1 MKLDLSRVTARGA
14 GLLTV
19 DLHAAGE
26 PLRLVVGGL
35 PPMPGRTMQDKRTHL
50 SEHLDRVRLLLTREP
65 RGHRDMF
72 AAAVTEPVSD
82 GAAFGLVFMDARRY
96 PYMCGHGVMAAVTAF
111 VELGWARAD
120 GDPPVVGVDTPAGM
134 VKAFPR
140 IRKDETGVARVESV
154 AVEMGPAFVL
164 EQERELAVPGYGSIP
179 VDVVFAGGF
188 FVLASIE
195 RLGAAV
201 SPDRSSELARLGMS
215 LIEAGNR
222 RLRVR
227 HPERDD
233 IRTVDVA
240 AIYDPAGHGEHRG
253 RGCVVL
259 GEGHVDRSPC
269 GTGTS
274 AKMALLHRRGELP
287 VGRVFENAG
296 LTNIPFQGR
305 IVRETEVGGIPA
317 VVPEIRGSAWIT
329 GFHRFVTS
337 PDDPFPEGFLV

>member
-1 MKLDLSRVTARGA
+1 MNPDPAAIAARG
-14 GLLTV
+14 GGIVTV

-35 PPMPGRTMQDKRTHL
+35 PDLPGRTMQEKRVHCG
-50 SEHLDRVRLLLTREP
+50 EHLDRVRLLLTREP

-72 AAAVTEPVSD
+72 AAVATDPVTQNA
-82 GAAFGLVFMDARRY
+82 GLGLVFMDARRY
-96 PYMCGHGVMAAVTAF
+96 PFMCGHGIIAAVTAF
-111 VELGWARAD
+111 LEMGWVRAG
-120 GDPPVVGVDTPAGM
+120 GDPPAVEVDTPAGT
-134 VKAFPR
+134 VRAFPR
-140 IRKDETGVARVESV
+140 IQEDGKGAVRVASV

-164 EQERELAVPGYGSIP
+164 EQGRELHVPGVGRVS

-188 FVLASIE
+188 FVLVSAEQVGVTVSTE
-195 RLGAAV
+195 RSL
-201 SPDRSSELARLGMS
+201 ELAGLGMA

-222 RLRVR
+222 QLRVQ
-227 HPERDD
+227 HPERDH

-240 AIYDPAGHGEHRG
+240 AIYDPSGHGEQRG
-253 RGCVVL
+253 KGCVVL

-269 GTGTS
+269 GTGTA

-287 VGRVFENAG
+287 LGRAFENAG
-296 LTNIPFQGR
+296 ITGTTFEGR
-305 IVRETEVGGIPA
+305 IVRETGVGGIPA

-329 GFHRFVTS
+329 GFHRFVFS

>member
-1 MKLDLSRVTARGA
+1 M
-14 GLLTV
+14 
-19 DLHAAGE
+19 
-26 PLRLVVGGL
+26 RLVVGGL
-35 PPMPGRTMQDKRTHL
+35 PPIPGRSVQEKRIHCG
-50 SEHLDRVRLLLTREP
+50 EHLDRVRLLLTREP

-72 AAAVTEPVSD
+72 AAVATDPVSETA
-82 GAAFGLVFMDARRY
+82 GFGLIFMDARRY
-96 PYMCGHGVMAAVTAF
+96 PYMCGHGVIAAVTAF
-111 VELGWARAD
+111 LEMGWIRAD
-120 GDPPVVGVDTPAGM
+120 GDPPVVEVETPAGT
-134 VKAFPR
+134 VRTFPR
-140 IRKDETGVARVESV
+140 IRRDGAGGVRVASV

-164 EQERELAVPGYGSIP
+164 EQGRELALPGVGRVS

-188 FVLASIE
+188 FVLVST
-195 RLGAAV
+195 GQVNVTV
-201 SPDRSSELARLGMS
+201 SPERSFELAGLGMA

-222 RLRVR
+222 QLRVQ

-287 VGRVFENAG
+287 VGRLFENAG
-296 LTNIPFQGR
+296 ITGTAFEGR
-305 IVRETEVGGIPA
+305 ILRETEVGGIPA
-317 VVPEIRGSAWIT
+317 VIPEVRGSAWIT
-329 GFHRFVTS
+329 GFHRFVTA